1 MAVTSVFSGP
11 ASRADSNKSTAE
23 AQVLGSPMSGAWKPL
38 KRRAQSGRGSLAQTL
53 EIPRVAKS

>member
-1 MAVTSVFSGP
+1 MAATSAFSGP

-38 KRRAQSGRGSLAQTL
+38 KRRPQSGRGSLAQTL